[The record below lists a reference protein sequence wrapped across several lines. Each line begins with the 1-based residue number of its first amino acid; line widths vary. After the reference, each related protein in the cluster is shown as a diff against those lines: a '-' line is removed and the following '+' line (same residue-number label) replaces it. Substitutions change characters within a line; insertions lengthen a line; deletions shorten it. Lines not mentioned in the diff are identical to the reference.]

1 MSNDILRNYEQ
12 QFGVLCADITS
23 KISKSQ
29 YSQLNGSERA
39 NLISSIEGL
48 FGDAREIIEQMELE
62 VRDTSSAQR
71 RTPES
76 KDKYLN
82 IISSYQKE
90 LSKLEQEFNKQV
102 KSKKSLP
109 SSVSAAATSLGGN
122 EFEIQLNDNR
132 DERDELNE
140 LRSQN
145 QTSLLRQNN
154 KLENGYKMVLESEET
169 GKNILSDLFSQRE
182 TIERARDRLRES
194 NNNLG
199 KSSRIVGG
207 MIRRALQNKLVLFGL
222 VAFLIL
228 FVILVL
234 YFFFKRKLGVW
245 AQFQK
250 NPRGGFVSTVI
261 QANNSYIHSRD
272 SCLLPMTWN
281 NWATLILALTKSLN
295 ELHFS

>member
-1 MSNDILRNYEQ
+1 MSGDILRNYEQ

-23 KISKSQ
+23 KIAKSQ
-29 YSQLNGSERA
+29 SQNAGDRA
-39 NLISSIEGL
+39 NLVSSIDSL
-48 FGDAREIIEQMELE
+48 FSDAREIIEQMELE
-62 VRDTSSAQR
+62 VRDTSSSQR
-71 RTPES
+71 RTTEQ

-102 KSKKSLP
+102 KSKKSV
-109 SSVSAAATSLGGN
+109 SSGGGVGVSATATSLGDN

-132 DERDELNE
+132 GDDTEELNE
-140 LRSQN
+140 LRGQN
-145 QTSLLRQNN
+145 QSSLLRQNN

-222 VAFLIL
+222 VAFLFI

-234 YFFFKRKLGVW
+234 YFFFKRKLGV
-245 AQFQK
+245 
-250 NPRGGFVSTVI
+250 
-261 QANNSYIHSRD
+261 
-272 SCLLPMTWN
+272 
-281 NWATLILALTKSLN
+281 
-295 ELHFS
+295 